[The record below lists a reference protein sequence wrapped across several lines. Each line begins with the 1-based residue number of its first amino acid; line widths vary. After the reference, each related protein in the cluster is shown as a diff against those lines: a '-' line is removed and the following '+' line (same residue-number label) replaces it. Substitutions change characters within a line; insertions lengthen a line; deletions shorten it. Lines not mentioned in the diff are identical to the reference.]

1 MSSTIVNRPPFVV
14 PPFLQALLARLPP
27 QPPAIA
33 FAAAMRVLAPRLLD
47 REGLAA
53 LSGKSFRI
61 HANDAGIGIAFRIDG
76 SRFTALHGGDP
87 VDTTLRAH
95 VADFVLL
102 ALRRIDPDTLFFAR
116 RLAIEGDTEAGLL
129 LKNLLD
135 AVDFR
140 AFASHRG

>member
-1 MSSTIVNRPPFVV
+1 MR
-14 PPFLQALLARLPP
+14 ALLAHLPP

-47 REGLAA
+47 HDGLAA

-61 HANDAGIGIAFRIDG
+61 HAIDAGISIAFRVDDG
-76 SRFTALHGGDP
+76 RFTALLGSDP

-95 VADFVLL
+95 LADFGLL
-102 ALRRIDPDTLFFAR
+102 ALRRADPDTLFFAR

-135 AVDFR
+135 AVDFG
-140 AFASHRG
+140 AFAFRRD